1 MIGVIDYGLG
11 NVQAF
16 LDIYKRLNI
25 SAIAVK
31 ESADLLAC
39 DRFILPGVGAFDWA
53 MESLENSGMR
63 PVLEKLVLQDKRP
76 FLGVCV
82 GMQMLANRS
91 DEGVLKGLAWI
102 PGDIQKFDEAH
113 FDRLP
118 HLPHMGWNDLIIK
131 PNKHPV
137 LKNINS
143 GDHFYFA
150 NSYHFQCQN
159 ENNELAHAEYGSKLC
174 AIVSKENIFGVQF
187 HPEKSGEAGLK
198 ILKNFLNWRP

>member
-39 DRFILPGVGAFDWA
+39 DKFILPGVGAFDWA
-53 MESLENSGMR
+53 MQSLENSGMR
-63 PVLEKLVLQDKRP
+63 SALEKLILQDKRP
-76 FLGVCV
+76 VLGVCV

-91 DEGVLKGLAWI
+91 DEGVLNGLGWI
-102 PGDIQKFDEAH
+102 PGDIKKFDEAH

-118 HLPHMGWNDLIIK
+118 HLPHMGWNDVKVTQEDSLLAGIAD
-131 PNKHPV
+131 PQ
-137 LKNINS
+137 
-143 GDHFYFA
+143 FYFLHSYYFLPQDA
-150 NSYHFQCQN
+150 GNSIGTT
-159 ENNELAHAEYGSKLC
+159 EYGGSFASVVAKGN
-174 AIVSKENIFGVQF
+174 VYGTQF
-187 HPEKSGEAGLK
+187 HPEKSHHWGMSL
-198 ILKNFLNWRP
+198 LKNFAKL